1 MKSTITL
8 ASIFFFVFI
17 LACNKKDSSP
27 PPTGG
32 GSGVRPAPKDTSFIT
47 ASVNGSAMKVTR
59 IQYNRSSGSFNFT
72 AQNDLQKVDVRCF
85 HFYEPNRWNFQYS
98 DSINYSKREDVLSTW
113 VTTRAINWGDV
124 YFNCCGGPL
133 EDSVIS
139 GNYSGKF
146 SFGEDE
152 FKVEGNFHLLF

>member
-1 MKSTITL
+1 MKSTFTYL
-8 ASIFFFVFI
+8 LIFVCV
-17 LACNKKDSSP
+17 LSCSKKDSSP
-27 PPTGG
+27 ILTGG
-32 GSGVRPAPKDTSFIT
+32 GSGVRPPVSKDTSFIT
-47 ASVNGSAMKVTR
+47 ASVNGSAMKVTS

-72 AQNDLQKVDVRCF
+72 AQNDVQKVDVRCF

-98 DSINYSKREDVLSTW
+98 DSINYSKREDVLSSW

-124 YFNCCGGPL
+124 NFNCCGGPL
-133 EDSVIS
+133 EDSIIS

-152 FKVEGNFHLLF
+152 FKIEGNFHLLF